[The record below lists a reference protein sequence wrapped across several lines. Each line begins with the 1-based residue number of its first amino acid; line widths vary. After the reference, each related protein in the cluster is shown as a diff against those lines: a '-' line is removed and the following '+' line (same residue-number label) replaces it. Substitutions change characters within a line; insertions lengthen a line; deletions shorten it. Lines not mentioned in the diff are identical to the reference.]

1 MSETQTSTPQ
11 LIPREVLFGNPER
24 TQPRISP
31 DATRLAYLSPVD
43 GVLNVWVGSVGGDDF
58 QPVTEDRER
67 GIRLYFWAEDDRH
80 ILCLQDGGGDENWR
94 LYSVDP

>member
-1 MSETQTSTPQ
+1 MTDSRVSTP

-31 DATRLAYLSPVD
+31 DGKRLAYIAPVD

-58 QPVTEDRER
+58 RPVTEDRDR
-67 GIRLYFWAEDDRH
+67 GIRLYF
-80 ILCLQDGGGDENWR
+80 
-94 LYSVDP
+94 